1 MTDAPPAQPAALA
14 PDRRAQLD
22 RERAAAEHLSRVN
35 GELQLQA
42 AVLALLLPPGSQR
55 ARRAWKLDSKGT
67 PAALELL
74 AHVEALSPGAR
85 LPWFEVLV
93 SRMRNQSPAARQA
106 LLEATR
112 RLMGARGVVR
122 PLDRLHWLAMRQRL
136 ASSGGGA
143 VGAAVVTDLSRL
155 PQSDVLAISTYTAF
169 LSRLVPVEAGAAAAP
184 TETVEPVAATQAA
197 VDAAASEPAPG
208 VAWYDTVMATWR
220 AHAPVEPCRPP
231 DTDGLVHALDG
242 LKALAGMHRPVLVR
256 AWFTAAQQH
265 SPHGRLEQCA
275 ADALRL
281 SCALLAS
288 PLPPE
293 LARLYSVAAPEI
305 AP

>member
-1 MTDAPPAQPAALA
+1 
-14 PDRRAQLD
+14 
-22 RERAAAEHLSRVN
+22 
-35 GELQLQA
+35 
-42 AVLALLLPPGSQR
+42 
-55 ARRAWKLDSKGT
+55 
-67 PAALELL
+67 
-74 AHVEALSPGAR
+74 
-85 LPWFEVLV
+85 
-93 SRMRNQSPAARQA
+93 
-106 LLEATR
+106 
-112 RLMGARGVVR
+112 
-122 PLDRLHWLAMRQRL
+122 MRQRL
-136 ASSGGGA
+136 ASSGGA
-143 VGAAVVTDLSRL
+143 TVGAAVATDLSRL

-169 LSRLVPVEAGAAAAP
+169 LSRLVPVEAAAAAAP
-184 TETVEPVAATQAA
+184 AEPVETVQTA
-197 VDAAASEPAPG
+197 VDADADAPETAPG

-256 AWFTAAQQH
+256 AWFTAARQH
-265 SPHGRLEQCA
+265 SPHGRLEQGA

-293 LARLYSVAAPEI
+293 LARLYGVAAPEI